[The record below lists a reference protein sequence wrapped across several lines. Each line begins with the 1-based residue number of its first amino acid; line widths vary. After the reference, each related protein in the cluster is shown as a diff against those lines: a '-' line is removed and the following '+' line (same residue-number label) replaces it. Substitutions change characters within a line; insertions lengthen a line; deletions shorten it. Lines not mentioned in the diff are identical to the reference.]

1 MIKNKSF
8 IKFGTFIGWGF
19 VIAGLYPIV
28 NGFYVYSTSKVKG
41 FGLNEL
47 GDYIGGVTGTAW
59 SLAGVIFVYVT
70 FRSQQNQLD
79 LQEKELNNSTSRIDK
94 KDFESLLYKM
104 LELHNNRIHNFDV
117 DEFKGVDCFEKFW
130 KKIQYYYKDSS
141 CSTEID
147 KIEDALDKTEFYF
160 PNDLPLYLNSFIGIL
175 DHIKDGPDELNFEK
189 YYKLLY
195 HQLSQYEILIVYLYS
210 TNNLE
215 YKCLFSEE
223 NMKKVKNLIT
233 KEGKEIKIVTLK
245 ELIED

>member
-1 MIKNKSF
+1 MSF
-8 IKFGTFIGWGF
+8 IKFGTYTGWLL
-19 VIAGLYPIV
+19 VVAGLYPLIH
-28 NGFYVYSTSKVKG
+28 GLYVYSTSTVDE

-47 GDYIGGVTGTAW
+47 GDYIGGVTGAAW

-79 LQEKELNNSTSRIDK
+79 IQEKEINNSISRIDK

-117 DEFKGVDCFEKFW
+117 NELKGVDCFRKFW
-130 KKIQYYYKDSS
+130 EKIQYYYTDSS

-147 KIEDALDKTEFYF
+147 KIEDALVQAEYYF
-160 PNDLPLYLNSFIGIL
+160 SDDIPLYLNSLIGIL
-175 DHIKDGPDELNFEK
+175 DHIKDGPNELDFEK

-195 HQLSQYEILIVYLYS
+195 HQLSLFEILIVYLYS
-210 TNNLE
+210 KNHLE
-215 YKCLFSEE
+215 YKCLFSEK
-223 NMKKVKNLIT
+223 NMKKVKHLIK
-233 KEGKEIKIVTLK
+233 KEAKEIKIITLK

>member
-1 MIKNKSF
+1 MSKNKSS
-8 IKFGTFIGWGF
+8 IKFGTYIGWSF

-28 NGFYVYSTSKVKG
+28 NGFYVYSTSCAKE

-79 LQEKELNNSTSRIDK
+79 LQENELKNSTSRIDK

-117 DEFKGVDCFEKFW
+117 DEHKGVDCFKKFW
-130 KKIQYYYKDSS
+130 DKIQYYYTNSL

-147 KIEDALDKTEFYF
+147 KIEDALDKAEYYF
-160 PNDLPLYLNSFIGIL
+160 SNDIPLYLNSLIGIL
-175 DHIKDGPDELNFEK
+175 DHIKEGPNELDFEK

-195 HQLSQYEILIVYLYS
+195 HQLSRFEILIVYLYS
-210 TNNLE
+210 TNHLE
-215 YKCLFSEE
+215 YKCLFSDK

-233 KEGKEIKIVTLK
+233 KEAKEIKILTLK